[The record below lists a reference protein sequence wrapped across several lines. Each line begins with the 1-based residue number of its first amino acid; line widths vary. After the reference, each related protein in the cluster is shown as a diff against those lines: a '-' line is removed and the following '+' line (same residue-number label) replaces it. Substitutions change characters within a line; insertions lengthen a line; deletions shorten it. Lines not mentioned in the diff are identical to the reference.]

1 MEGKG
6 HNWNFHEITGLGVV
20 CIFVDEHFEVYENGL
35 GWGNPPNNGSW
46 QGIVDPKLTF

>member
-20 CIFVDEHFEVYENGL
+20 YIFVDEHFEVYENGL